1 MSQPGFY
8 DSTIVFNSTTTSTT
22 YVGSTIVPFS
32 QKNKYCVYI
41 SCGLGAGLTSAEFKF
56 QQCLTNDAN
65 GEWFDYPI
73 VNYSTLTTSSDTPPE
88 YYLTSKAFTQSLT
101 SAAGQ
106 TQKLGP
112 YEITVGMP
120 FFRVAYKVTGG
131 GTLTSKIIVTR
142 ILL

>member
-8 DSTIVFNSTTTSTT
+8 DSTIVFNSTTSATT
-22 YVGSTIVPFS
+22 YAGSTIVPFS

-41 SCGLGAGLTSAEFKF
+41 SSSLGAGLTSAEFKF
-56 QQCLTNDAN
+56 QQGLVNDPA

-73 VNYSTLTTSSDTPPE
+73 VNYSTLTTSSDSPPE
-88 YYLTSKAFTQSLT
+88 YYLTSKAFTQSLV
-101 SAAGQ
+101 AGAGVA
-106 TQKLGP
+106 QKLGP

-120 FFRVAYKVTGG
+120 FFRVAYKASGV

-142 ILL
+142 VLL